1 MQRSGHRPTFCFSVD
16 RARSIR
22 RSLLERGGFNSKR
35 GSMKSEFELALAQI
49 AAEKG
54 LSLDDVLE
62 AVRASVESAY
72 HDMPGAVQD
81 IEAHVSDEG
90 TFTVFANR
98 TVVEEVNEKETEVS
112 LETALTIDG
121 SAKLAEVV
129 HVDITPAGFGRI
141 AAQKARQTMFQT
153 LREAERSLVYD
164 RYADHV
170 GELLV
175 GRVTRMDNR
184 GAILEFGR
192 AEGILPPSEQIPTE
206 LYRPG
211 QRIRAYLM
219 SLNDTGR
226 GPQLIVSRRHE
237 DFVRRLFE
245 REIPEIANDSVEIV
259 TIARD
264 AGVRTKVAVRSNQ
277 TGLDP
282 VGSCVGPRGARIQNI
297 VRDLVPEKV
306 EIIEYDFEPRAFVAN
321 ALGPARVLEVTVDVD
336 ENLADVLVGP
346 EMVSLAIGKEG
357 QNTRLAAR
365 LTGWRIN
372 IRDASDPDR
381 LRVEA
386 APSVAKMLEPIPAPA
401 GDAADAPGQ
410 SQE

>member
-1 MQRSGHRPTFCFSVD
+1 
-16 RARSIR
+16 
-22 RSLLERGGFNSKR
+22 
-35 GSMKSEFELALAQI
+35 MKNEFELALAQI

-62 AVRASVESAY
+62 AVRAGVESAY
-72 HDMPGAVQD
+72 HDMPGAAQD
-81 IEAHVSDEG
+81 IEARVGKEG
-90 TFTVFANR
+90 TFTVYANR
-98 TVVEEVNEKETEVS
+98 TVVDEVS
-112 LETALTIDG
+112 DEATEISLEAAQDIDS
-121 SAKLAEVV
+121 SANVAEVV
-129 HVDITPAGFGRI
+129 QVDITPAGFGRI
-141 AAQKARQTMFQT
+141 AAQKARQTLFQT

-164 RYADHV
+164 RYSDHV

-192 AEGILPPSEQIPTE
+192 AEGILPPNEQIPTE
-206 LYRPG
+206 RYRPG
-211 QRIRAYLM
+211 QRMRVYLV

-226 GPQLIVSRRHE
+226 GPLLRVSRRHP

-245 REIPEIANDSVEIV
+245 REIPEVANGAVEIV

-264 AGVRTKVAVRSNQ
+264 AGVRAKVVVMSNQ
-277 TGLDP
+277 DGLDP
-282 VGSCVGPRGARIQNI
+282 VGSCVGVRGVRIQNI

-306 EIIEYDFEPRAFVAN
+306 EIIEYHSDPRAFVAN
-321 ALGPARVLEVTVDVD
+321 SLSPAKVLEVSVDVD
-336 ENLADVLVGP
+336 ENLADVLVSP
-346 EMVSLAIGKEG
+346 DMVSLAIGKEG

-372 IRDASDPDR
+372 IRDASAPDR
-381 LRVEA
+381 LHVEA
-386 APSVAKMLEPIPAPA
+386 APGVEEILDTLGVSAD
-401 GDAADAPGQ
+401 DAAESSVGGEDTEMQVAVDGPDTSNR